1 MFKHILI
8 AALMA
13 GTATIAQADSAT
25 PAPQYDKPGYT
36 AFTQDGRLWV
46 FKADSKDLE
55 EFKKTGEPV
64 KQYTRIGEGP
74 EGMTVKG
81 ASDEDL
87 NGYLGK

>member
-1 MFKHILI
+1 MFKRIIL

-13 GTATIAQADSAT
+13 GTALSAQANTAT
-25 PAPQYDKPGYT
+25 PTPQYDKAGYT
-36 AFTQDGRLWV
+36 TFSQDGRLWV
-46 FKADSKDLE
+46 FKEGSKELE

-87 NGYLGK
+87 NSYLAK